1 MFYNEDSGL
10 TESCDCGHE
19 TQGRA
24 PLKVHSAGN
33 SLAAQCP
40 GFCTFT
46 AGVELTPW
54 LGNKEPTFRM
64 VQPKKKKKSK
74 RKKKIREHFL
84 KKKKCTVALQLADPG
99 AVQVHRPQDPLSAPR
114 NDTQSVFLA
123 LPSACLKAYHL

>member
-64 VQPKKKKKSK
+64 VQPKKKKKEQEKEKDK
-74 RKKKIREHFL
+74 RTFFKKEE
-84 KKKKCTVALQLADPG
+84 
-99 AVQVHRPQDPLSAPR
+99 VHSG
-114 NDTQSVFLA
+114 
-123 LPSACLKAYHL
+123 PSASRSRSSSSPPSSGSP